1 MIEMQY
7 TFPTVSKVTV
17 LYKGIYKD
25 YTYFVIS
32 YGTHPCCYVALDST
46 HPYYEVLYDDIPVN
60 CHGGLTFSE
69 HGLIDYKNKHTFIP
83 ESYWVIGWDYHHV
96 GDFSGFY
103 YGKNDYLEHLRKWTT
118 EELIE
123 ECKNV
128 IDLLDSIANPQ
139 RLYK

>member
-7 TFPTVSKVTV
+7 TVPALSELTV
-17 LYKGIYKD
+17 LYEGIYKD

-46 HPYYEVLYDDIPVN
+46 HPYYEVFYDNIPVS

-69 HGLIDYKNKHTFIP
+69 HGLIDCKNKNTLIP
-83 ESYWVIGWDYHHV
+83 EDYWVIGWDYHHV
-96 GDFSGFY
+96 GDFSGFNF
-103 YGKNDYLEHLRKWTT
+103 GKNGYLGHSKKWTT

-128 IDLLDSIANPQ
+128 IDLLDSVANPQ